1 MTPRGARRAGGHVS
15 REPLPARFG
24 DYLLVAR
31 LATGG
36 MAEVFLAIEE
46 PRLGGQRFVAI
57 KRVRADYADDP
68 EFAEFFRTEGRVSL
82 KCHHPNLP
90 AAHRLDELDGRGYL
104 VLEYLHGHLAL
115 AILRAIVYEQRPLS
129 VAGATSIALDVARA
143 LEHLHTLTDLDGAP
157 LGVIHRDVS
166 PHNVI
171 VTSSGHAKLIDLGI
185 ARAALQTHHTETGVV
200 KGKYAYMAPEQL
212 GPAHQLDT
220 RADVFS
226 LGVMIH
232 EFLVGRP
239 LFQGV
244 SDLDTCERVRGQVV
258 AHPARVR
265 PDVPRGIGD
274 VVMVALER
282 DPERRWPSAA
292 AMAAALEDAAARAGV
307 VPSPAGLW
315 REALAIAGAAP
326 RPLLRAGA
334 LTWSEGPLRTRAA
347 PLTTIADRSAPIDL
361 DDPLPDDP
369 ADAIVAESLDDTPTD
384 DVAVPL
390 PEGVPL
396 LIDAPVVRD
405 PALAYYLHVGGVPEV
420 TDEPAKPGV
429 RR

>member
-1 MTPRGARRAGGHVS
+1 MS
-15 REPLPARFG
+15 REVLPARFG

-57 KRVRADYADDP
+57 KRVRADYADEA

-82 KCHHPNLP
+82 KVHHPNLP
-90 AAHRLDELDGRGYL
+90 AAHRLDELGGRGYL

-115 AILRAIVYEQRPLS
+115 GILRAIVHEHRTLS
-129 VAGATSIALDVARA
+129 VAAATSIALDVARA
-143 LEHLHTLTDLDGAP
+143 LDHLHTLTDLDGAP

-239 LFQGV
+239 LFQGL

-265 PDVPRGIGD
+265 PDVPRAIGD

-282 DPERRWPSAA
+282 DPERRWASAA
-292 AMAAALEDAAARAGV
+292 AMVEALEDAAARAGV
-307 VPSPAGLW
+307 VPSPTGLW
-315 REALAIAGAAP
+315 REALAIAGPAP
-326 RPLLRAGA
+326 LPLLRDGA
-334 LTWSEGPLRTRAA
+334 LVWSDGPARVRAA
-347 PLTTIADRSAPIDL
+347 TPLTTIADRSEPVDADLEAALDELPDAVVREPL
-361 DDPLPDDP
+361 DD
-369 ADAIVAESLDDTPTD
+369 APTD
-384 DVAVPL
+384 DVPTPLIDSVP
-390 PEGVPL
+390 VP
-396 LIDAPVVRD
+396 IDAPAVRD
-405 PALAYYLHVGGVPEV
+405 PALAYYLHVGGVPDAIGE
-420 TDEPAKPGV
+420 EPRKPGA

>member
-1 MTPRGARRAGGHVS
+1 MS

-115 AILRAIVYEQRPLS
+115 AILRAIVHEQRPLS

-200 KGKYAYMAPEQL
+200 KGKYAYMAPEQVAGGTFTAASDQFAFGVTAHEMFL
-212 GPAHQLDT
+212 GRRPYEGATPLVTMEKIRECTAPDLSALDV
-220 RADVFS
+220 DVAS
-226 LGVMIH
+226 
-232 EFLVGRP
+232 LVGRC
-239 LFQGV
+239 LQ
-244 SDLDTCERVRGQVV
+244 
-258 AHPARVR
+258 
-265 PDVPRGIGD
+265 
-274 VVMVALER
+274 R
-282 DPERRWPSAA
+282 DPRQRFK
-292 AMAAALEDAAARAGV
+292 D
-307 VPSPAGLW
+307 
-315 REALAIAGAAP
+315 
-326 RPLLRAGA
+326 
-334 LTWSEGPLRTRAA
+334 
-347 PLTTIADRSAPIDL
+347 
-361 DDPLPDDP
+361 
-369 ADAIVAESLDDTPTD
+369 AESLRATIATARRTREPVSAT
-384 DVAVPL
+384 DVA
-390 PEGVPL
+390 
-396 LIDAPVVRD
+396 RW
-405 PALAYYLHVGGVPEV
+405 V
-420 TDEPAKPGV
+420 T
-429 RR
+429 